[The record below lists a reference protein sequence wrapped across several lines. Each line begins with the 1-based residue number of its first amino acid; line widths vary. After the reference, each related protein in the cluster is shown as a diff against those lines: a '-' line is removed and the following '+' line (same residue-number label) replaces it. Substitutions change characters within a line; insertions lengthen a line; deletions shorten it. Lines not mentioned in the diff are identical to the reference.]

1 MNELSLNLDKN
12 YFDNFNVRHSFEK
25 KEMNKVSCNNVRT
38 RKF

>member
-25 KEMNKVSCNNVRT
+25 KDEQGKL
-38 RKF
+38 